1 MENKNHYNEERFD
14 SYLNKIIIFSSKG
27 YFKKQMNIN
36 TKERTIVDD
45 RNYSVFLQGVTVS
58 NYAFSSIDSIDNV
71 LELNS
76 ALKSLSAIEQ
86 AVIFL
91 LFKEDLSQDEAAKIL
106 EICSKSVSRIKLR
119 AIDKLK
125 KYLKGDLKNEE

>member
-45 RNYSVFLQGVTVS
+45 RNYSVFLQGITMS
-58 NYAFSSIDSIDNV
+58 NDAFSSIDSIDNV

-86 AVIFL
+86 SVIFF